1 MTLEAVPLK
10 LVETWFWMVF
20 SCNEPAV
27 KKAGRVNIEKHF
39 GSIATALKQ
48 YPNLQQHARKTVQ

>member
-1 MTLEAVPLK
+1 MTLESVPLK

-27 KKAGRVNIEKHF
+27 NKAGKVNIEKHF
-39 GSIATALKQ
+39 GSIARALKQ
-48 YPNLQQHARKTVQ
+48 YPDLQQHAHQTVQ